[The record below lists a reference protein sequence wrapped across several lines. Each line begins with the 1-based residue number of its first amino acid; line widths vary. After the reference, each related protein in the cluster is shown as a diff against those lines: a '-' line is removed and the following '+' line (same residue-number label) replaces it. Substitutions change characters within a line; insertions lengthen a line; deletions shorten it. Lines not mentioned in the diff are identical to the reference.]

1 MTQKSLFAPIA
12 ARFGFVFIDQ
22 YGVLH
27 DGQTPLSRRDR
38 SARDIEG
45 ARSARR
51 HSLQFRP
58 IAAYNARRLADLGIA
73 EDLYDHFVTSG
84 DVAKRAL
91 QDGKI
96 GFTVGRGARCMTVS
110 GSSSHDLV
118 DTLGLVST
126 DDGDAAELLI
136 ISGSASLSV
145 RVGRIACFAVSR
157 HLEGWKK
164 QHYQLD
170 RRSNRSL
177 ESIGKMQ
184 VGASR

>member
-12 ARFGFVFIDQ
+12 ARFDFVFIDQ

-27 DGQTPLSRRDR
+27 DGQPPLSRRDR

-126 DDGDAAELLI
+126 DDGDDAELLPD
-136 ISGSASLSV
+136 GPH
-145 RVGRIACFAVSR
+145 REAVS
-157 HLEGWKK
+157 
-164 QHYQLD
+164 QLALFD
-170 RRSNRSL
+170 NAARFRR
-177 ESIGKMQ
+177 
-184 VGASR
+184 